1 MEELSRGIKI
11 FFQTNK
17 CMLAVALKNKPLWIL
32 LLVLFFLATWS
43 PTGTFV
49 EFPKYWHDEAFAMEQ
64 ARTFL
69 ELGRLD
75 FIVAP
80 NTPSGMAIAL
90 SANGPP
96 LSIPLAGVFY
106 LFGIG
111 LLQARVYML
120 FWLIAVTIAVY
131 LFLKKTFDTPS
142 AVAGTLLMATFAS
155 FYANGRTATGD
166 IPGLFFCVIALYFFV
181 HKRQYAW
188 SGIFFALA
196 AVTKTSAF
204 HMALPAAGIVLL
216 FFEKK
221 LFFLPAIRFGTG
233 ALLVILMWF
242 LILLPYPYS
251 LSDLTPLI
259 EFYQNPT
266 HKASLLEQFSGGIPS
281 LLFSS
286 TIGYFGI
293 LALIVFVA
301 FFKSRRTMSDAQ
313 KRVYVFVATYA
324 VLQAIVFLRSPG
336 WIRYL
341 VALEIFIL
349 MLLFPALSALAPS
362 KKISYALVGF
372 LAGFQFAHYLSFSNI
387 LPRADITPHVAA
399 LNQLLDE
406 HTGSTIGFI
415 DNLMTSAFIP
425 SSKKFNYIH
434 FGGSTAGAHPFT
446 LPQEEWPDFMDSIG
460 PEYAHIQEYFY
471 EPFYL
476 SDGEIVF
483 RKK

>member
-1 MEELSRGIKI
+1 M
-11 FFQTNK
+11 
-17 CMLAVALKNKPLWIL
+17 NKPLWIL
-32 LLVLFFLATWS
+32 LLLMLFLATWS

-49 EFPKYWHDEAFAMEQ
+49 EFPKYWHDEAFALEQ
-64 ARTFL
+64 ARTFM

-75 FIVAP
+75 FTVAP

-96 LSIPLAGVFY
+96 VSLPLAGVFS

-111 LLQARVYML
+111 ILQARVYML
-120 FWLIAVTIAVY
+120 FWLVAVTIAVY
-131 LFLKKTFDTPS
+131 LFLKKTFDTPA

-181 HKRQYAW
+181 HSRQYFW

-196 AVTKTSAF
+196 VITKTSAF
-204 HMALPAAGIVLL
+204 HMALPAAGIALL

-221 LFFLPAIRFGTG
+221 HFFLPAIHFGMG
-233 ALLVILMWF
+233 VLLIILVWI
-242 LILLPYPYS
+242 LILLPHPYS
-251 LSDLTPLI
+251 LSDFTPLI

-266 HKASLLEQFSGGIPS
+266 HEASLLEQFSEGIPP
-281 LLFSS
+281 LFFSS

-293 LALIVFVA
+293 LALIVSVA
-301 FFKSRRTMSDAQ
+301 FFKNRRAMSDTQ
-313 KRVYVFVATYA
+313 KRAYVFIAVYA

-336 WIRYL
+336 WLRYL

-349 MLLFPALSALAPS
+349 MLVFPALLTLAPS
-362 KKISYALVGF
+362 KKISYVLVGL
-372 LAGFQFAHYLSFSNI
+372 LAIFQFMHYLFFSNI
-387 LPRADITPHVAA
+387 LPRADITPHAAA

-406 HTGSTIGFI
+406 HSGSTIGFV

-425 SSKKFNYIH
+425 SSKKFHYIH
-434 FGGSTAGAHPFT
+434 IGGSTYAGVHPFT
-446 LPQEEWPDFMDSIG
+446 LPEEKWPDFMDSIG
-460 PEYAHIQEYFY
+460 REYAYIQERFY